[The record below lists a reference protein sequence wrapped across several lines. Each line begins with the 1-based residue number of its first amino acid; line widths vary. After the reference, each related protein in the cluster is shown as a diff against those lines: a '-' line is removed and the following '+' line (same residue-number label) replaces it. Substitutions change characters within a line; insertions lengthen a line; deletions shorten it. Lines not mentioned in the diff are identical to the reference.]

1 MGKNSNC
8 ATINLRLLPAG
19 SRVNRVK
26 SFLTFHA
33 LHIFRLSAAA
43 STLICKLGNVLLSA
57 KRFCLDFDVGLFL
70 GSSHHWLILFSQSNY
85 WNIWQSSGAYEME
98 RLVRWALPLINT
110 GTHKT
115 LS

>member
-8 ATINLRLLPAG
+8 ATINLLPAS

-26 SFLTFHA
+26 SFLTFHV

-57 KRFCLDFDVGLFL
+57 KRFCLDFDVGLFFRVQP
-70 GSSHHWLILFSQSNY
+70 S
-85 WNIWQSSGAYEME
+85 
-98 RLVRWALPLINT
+98 LVDFI
-110 GTHKT
+110 
-115 LS
+115 

>member
-57 KRFCLDFDVGLFL
+57 KRFCLDFDVGLFFRIQP
-70 GSSHHWLILFSQSNY
+70 S
-85 WNIWQSSGAYEME
+85 
-98 RLVRWALPLINT
+98 LVDFI
-110 GTHKT
+110 
-115 LS
+115 